1 MSIMILKTPP
11 LLNAYGKFHFVIT
24 RSRRMIP
31 HLYSSFPAV
40 FDESALY
47 EKKNITLDE
56 VT

>member
-11 LLNAYGKFHFVIT
+11 LLNAYGKFHFVTT

-31 HLYSSFPAV
+31 HLYSPFPAV

-47 EKKNITLDE
+47 EKNITLDE